1 MWSKTKRRIIM
12 PLLGIVLLV
21 GGTFGTV
28 GIVMAADEPIT
39 TPKVTFIERVAD
51 ALGIEVSDL
60 KDAFAQAR
68 DNVQDINEESRLEV
82 FRAELNEILHSEYG
96 VAEDITV
103 QTIIDQIKAEL
114 QERLQARKTEMKGQL
129 EARRAEMQALFET
142 RRTQLQERLQAHKME
157 LREWLQTCKTEMQA
171 QHEANRT
178 QWHAYNSGNCQSD

>member
-1 MWSKTKRRIIM
+1 M

-28 GIVMAADEPIT
+28 EVVMAADEPIT

-51 ALGIEVSDL
+51 ALDIEVSDL

-114 QERLQARKTEMKGQL
+114 QERLQVY
-129 EARRAEMQALFET
+129 
-142 RRTQLQERLQAHKME
+142 KME

-178 QWHAYNSGNCQSD
+178 QRHAYNSGNCQSD

>member
-28 GIVMAADEPIT
+28 GIVMAADGPIT

-68 DNVQDINEESRLEV
+68 DNVQDINGESRLEA

-103 QTIIDQIKAEL
+103 QTIIDQIKTEL
-114 QERLQARKTEMKGQL
+114 QERFQARKTEMKGQL

-142 RRTQLQERLQAHKME
+142 RRTQLQERLQ
-157 LREWLQTCKTEMQA
+157 TCKTEMQA
-171 QHEANRT
+171 QHEANQT
-178 QWHAYNSGNCQSD
+178 QRHAYNSGNCQFD